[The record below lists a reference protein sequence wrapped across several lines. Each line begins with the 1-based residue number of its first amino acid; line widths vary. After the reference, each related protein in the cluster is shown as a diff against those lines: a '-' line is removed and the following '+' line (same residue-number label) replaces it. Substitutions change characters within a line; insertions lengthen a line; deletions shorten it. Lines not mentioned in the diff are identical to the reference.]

1 MRLAKLR
8 SKRAISPII
17 ATVLLIAITIAAGLA
32 IYGWVSGL
40 MSAGTSSKLTGTTS
54 LTLSVQQVY
63 DNTSATGAAS
73 GAYISVYNGG
83 SYDVNLVAN
92 PVTPSKSNL
101 VVVASDGSIY
111 TSEGFYFKG
120 TWTTSTSSIT
130 INVPAGATVTFAIG
144 IAPGTYTLKIVN
156 AQDVQ
161 GNTVVSNSVSFT
173 VP

>member
-1 MRLAKLR
+1 LR

-54 LTLSVQQVY
+54 LTLSVQGIGLKQGPVGS
-63 DNTSATGAAS
+63 NVVN
-73 GAYISVYNGG
+73 ISVTNEG
-83 SYDVNLVAN
+83 SYNVVLTAN
-92 PVTPSKSNL
+92 QGSTSQL
-101 VVVASDGSIY
+101 LVVASDGDIVNGDF
-111 TSEGFYFKG
+111 GFG
-120 TWTTSTSSIT
+120 DGIQSGDTGSSWTWTI
-130 INVPAGATVTFAIG
+130 PAGGTVTIVLTTSMPTPA
-144 IAPGTYTLKIVN
+144 TYTLKIVN

-173 VP
+173 VPSPP